1 MINSSIHLITDQQ
14 ISEICQTIVE
24 QFQPEK
30 IILFGSYA
38 YGQPHEWSDLDL
50 LIIMDFEERAIDLAV
65 ELWQATKPKFPVDFI
80 VKTSYEIRWRYQQ
93 FDPLVRVAIDQGKV
107 LYDASSSRVAKAI

>member
-1 MINSSIHLITDQQ
+1 MMNSSIRLITDQQ
-14 ISEICQTIVE
+14 ISGICQAIVE

-50 LIIMDFEERAIDLAV
+50 LVIMDFKGRAIDLSV
-65 ELWQATKPKFPVDFI
+65 ELWRATKPEFSVDFI
-80 VKTSYEIRWRYQQ
+80 VKTSYEIQWRYQQ

-107 LYDASSSRVAKAI
+107 LYDASYSRVAQAI